1 MDVEERIERCLKGW
15 SSELDLSGIRLE
27 EIPESVGS
35 LTGLKVLRMRGCE
48 LTEVPDWVRNLTALT
63 MLVLESN
70 RLTAVP
76 EWLGD
81 LTDLTWLYLSD
92 NELTDLP
99 ESLGRLTE
107 LKELAVN
114 ENRLTTLPES
124 LSGLTKLTRL
134 ELRDNE
140 LTALPE
146 WLGGLSALV
155 WLDVRGNGLT
165 SVPERRRKP
174 APADAALRALSDELR
189 ALLRRSGQPSVRK
202 LASRINELPSV
213 VHTVLH
219 CRFLPSW
226 AQVETLARALD
237 GQAESL
243 RPLWRAAYEAS
254 PERAVVD
261 GLYQPFGG
269 DPLTGRGRSPDS
281 VIGDYDLVPGPVV
294 PDGQGL
300 EYLLGG
306 IADHPGGVYALT
318 YHPDGHLLATAN
330 DEGEAWLWDADLHE
344 AVTGALTGPTREVTH
359 LAFHPHGH
367 LLAGAGADG
376 TVWLW
381 DVATGDP
388 AAVLTSDNGHQDGIT
403 KIAFHPDGHLLA
415 GAGAGGTVS
424 VWHLD
429 SGRPAMEP
437 FACHTG
443 PVWAMAFHPDGRAL
457 VTAGCDLADETTATL
472 RWHDLSTGASD
483 TRVLAGQN
491 VRDAVAVFDPD
502 VTRLAT
508 AAPQWYEASAS
519 RWDYT
524 SLVRLWDPATGEP
537 AGDPFQ
543 SVVKNVSALAFH
555 PDGRL
560 LAIGGHNYGAFAHQ
574 LQVWDPVTGA
584 YRLLFASR
592 YGQPDHAYTLAFHPG
607 GQVLAHGDLKDSNGV
622 QFWATTAKPVGA
634 PLLHTDP
641 VPRLFFHPDGRSL
654 ATMCHARALR
664 LWDPATGEPLK
675 APPTPD
681 LVDVALGPGGDLLA
695 ASDTEGVVRL
705 WDWLTHKP
713 VGIPMAGHS
722 IDDDL
727 GMFKTMIAFHP
738 DGHLLATTDFTF
750 SPITGYRGIVWLW
763 DVATGELA
771 DCFTTDPIRQ
781 TFQPDP
787 IRQIAF
793 HPGGELLLYTTP
805 NGTQIRHL
813 ATGELIC
820 DPLPS
825 GPIAFHPVSH
835 LLATNE
841 HGALRLWDPF
851 TGERVGVPLT
861 GDVDACAIAFH
872 PDGEMV
878 ATGHYDGTLRLWDMA
893 TGGLLGA
900 PLAGHYGGIEALAF
914 HPDGNLLASSGADW
928 TARLWISRGGRR

>member
-15 SSELDLSGIRLE
+15 SSELDLSGTRLE
-27 EIPESVGS
+27 AIPESVGS

-81 LTDLTWLYLSD
+81 LTDLTSLYLSD
-92 NELTDLP
+92 NGLSDLP

-107 LKELAVN
+107 LRELAVN
-114 ENRLTTLPES
+114 DNRLTMLPES
-124 LSGLTKLTRL
+124 LSGLTRLARL

-165 SVPERRRKP
+165 SVPERRRKL

-189 ALLRRSGQPSVRK
+189 ALRRRSGRPSVRE

-226 AQVETLARALD
+226 AQVEDIARALD

-261 GLYQPFGG
+261 GLYRPFGG
-269 DPLTGRGRSPDS
+269 DPLTGRGRPPDPI
-281 VIGDYDLVPGPVV
+281 IGDYDIVRGPVV
-294 PDGQGL
+294 PDGPGL

-306 IADHPGGVYALT
+306 IAPHPGGVHALA

-330 DEGEAWLWDADLHE
+330 DSREVWLWDADLYK
-344 AVTGALTGPTREVTH
+344 AVTGALSGPTRDVTH

-388 AAVLTSDNGHQDGIT
+388 AAVLTSDNGHEGGIT

-415 GAGAGGTVS
+415 GAGADGTVS

-457 VTAGCDLADETTATL
+457 VTAGRDLADETTATL

-483 TRVLAGQN
+483 TRLLAGQDI
-491 VRDAVAVFDPD
+491 RDAVAVFDPD

-508 AAPQWYEASAS
+508 AVPQWYKTPAS
-519 RWDYT
+519 RRSYT
-524 SLVRLWDPATGEP
+524 SLVRLWDTATGEP

-543 SVVKNVSALAFH
+543 SVVERVWALAFH
-555 PDGRL
+555 PDSRL
-560 LAIGGHNYGAFAHQ
+560 LAIGGYKHSIVNHRLQ
-574 LQVWDPVTGA
+574 LWDPVTGA
-584 YRLLFASR
+584 YRLLSGR
-592 YGQPDHAYTLAFHPG
+592 CDQPKHVYTLAFHPD
-607 GQVLAHGDLKDSNGV
+607 GQVLAHGDYEARNGV
-622 QFWATTAKPVGA
+622 QFWTTTAKPVGA
-634 PLLHTDP
+634 PLLHTNS
-641 VPRLFFHPDGRSL
+641 VPQLFFHPDGRSL
-654 ATMCHARALR
+654 ATACYAQALR

-681 LVDVALGPGGDLLA
+681 LVDVALGPGGHLLA
-695 ASDTEGVVRL
+695 TSDTEGVVRL
-705 WDWLTHKP
+705 WDWLTHEP
-713 VGIPMAGHS
+713 VGTPMAGHS
-722 IDDDL
+722 IDNL
-727 GMFKTMIAFHP
+727 GMSETMIAFHP

-750 SPITGYRGIVWLW
+750 SPITGYHGIVWLW

-771 DCFTTDPIRQ
+771 DFFTTDPV
-781 TFQPDP
+781 T
-787 IRQIAF
+787 QIAF
-793 HPGGELLLYTTP
+793 HPGGELLVYTSD
-805 NGTQIRHL
+805 NGTMIRHL

-851 TGERVGVPLT
+851 TGERVGAPLT

-900 PLAGHYGGIEALAF
+900 PLAGHHRRIEALAF
-914 HPDGNLLASSGADW
+914 HPDGNLLASSGVDGA
-928 TARLWISRGGRR
+928 ARLWIR